1 MIGGTLVFLNKF
13 CVDYGANR
21 ALRPLDLRIGAGEK
35 IGVAGA
41 SGSGKTTLLL
51 HLNGTLRPRA
61 GQVLLDG
68 KPAGYGRAELTAW
81 RRRVGLVLQN
91 ADDQLFAAS
100 VGEDVSFGP
109 LNLGLSETEAALRL
123 APAVMTIGAGGAAM
137 QALNAAKA
145 GKVTIRLLK
154 TSPVNAQLS
163 ALYNFQHEAG
173 AAAWGQNVLTI
184 TDIARGDTYVCVQGS
199 FVKFPDNTY
208 NKNGNSLDWEFE
220 FGEVDPLLGAGLAG

>member
-1 MIGGTLVFLNKF
+1 MSAYSFTDITASIAGPGGAFSVGS
-13 CVDYGANR
+13 D
-21 ALRPLDLRIGAGEK
+21 
-35 IGVAGA
+35 AGA
-41 SGSGKTTLLL
+41 SEEGITVSM
-51 HLNGTLRPRA
+51 
-61 GQVLLDG
+61 VE
-68 KPAGYGRAELTAW
+68 PA
-81 RRRVGLVLQN
+81 N
-91 ADDQLFAAS
+91 H
-100 VGEDVSFGP
+100 
-109 LNLGLSETEAALRL
+109 
-123 APAVMTIGAGGAAM
+123 MTIGAGGAAM